1 MSAQYS
7 RLVRITFWFALVMSY
22 ILALLPQD
30 VAPQFEG
37 LSDKTLHFLAFAV
50 LMLLLMLSYR
60 MVWWK
65 SVMWLLGYA
74 VLIELSQACTPT
86 RCADTLD
93 VVADVIG
100 IGIGLLFYTGYKRM
114 EAFFADS

>member
-1 MSAQYS
+1 MPAQYS
-7 RLVRITFWFALVMSY
+7 KPIRLLFWASLLISY
-22 ILALLPQD
+22 IMAMLPQD
-30 VAPQFEG
+30 VAPNIAD

-60 MVWWK
+60 IIGWEGAL
-65 SVMWLLGYA
+65 WLLGYA
-74 VLIELSQACTPT
+74 IFIELSQACTPT

-100 IGIGLLFYTGYKRM
+100 MGIGLLFYTGYKRL